1 MKPVTIIRKIF
12 KVLALTVLAIVLL
25 VSGIIL
31 ALYSPW
37 LQEELRSRVVEQMN
51 THEGIEMS
59 LDKFKFGFPLDLTL
73 SGLSLAQQ
81 GDTVIAASELTAS
94 VSLWPLL
101 KGEAKVSEI
110 KLTDGRFVMG
120 SPDSAM
126 YMTID
131 ARSLDLQPVTV
142 TLKNMAIDIEQGTLD
157 GVTVGMVIS
166 PDTTATAT
174 PPSDPSEMSIRL
186 GQLALKDF
194 TYNMKLLPAID
205 SLGATIADGKLT
217 DGLIDMLT
225 QRVEL
230 KAFTGQGLAA
240 AYIAPDSATVA
251 ATPVVEVNDTVASLP
266 WTIAIDSIAFTGSKA
281 LYTTQGLEPMPG
293 LDFGYIA
300 VDSLDLTVTDFYD
313 QATTLRLPLRL
324 TGTERCGVRLNA
336 EGTFALDSAAM
347 YLKDFKINTP
357 TTGLAVEMEMGMGD
371 LMGDPT
377 LPLKLDVNGGV
388 GVADLRMMFPAFL
401 PYLVTIPA
409 QNQVGLDIDLGG
421 TMGRL
426 DIDRLDIALN
436 GCVNVNSKGYVGN
449 LTDMNNLFGDIT
461 LSGHVINL
469 NGIKNSIMG
478 KEAGKDINIPRMALN
493 GHVKMRSG
501 SVNGNVKVKTGNG
514 TLALNG
520 NWNSRGES
528 YKADLDIKDF
538 PIQTFMPNLGAADV
552 TASLKAA
559 GKGYNP
565 FDSTMTADA
574 KIAVTSAEYADYIY
588 RDIYVNANLD
598 GGKGHLDLYSDNP
611 DTDIRLTAEG
621 NLDKLPYDWTI
632 TADGEKIDLMALKMA
647 DLETTL
653 TFSLSGNASIDPDA
667 NVIDARLRLKDF
679 DYIQPASRITLSDVL
694 ANLSANDSLTDVSLN
709 NRDLTVHFSSPN
721 SLDSLMSHFSETSL
735 VLDRQI
741 SERVFKVSE
750 IQAAMPKFELDIRAG
765 ANNAINDILL
775 SKKMNFKKLTI
786 SASNDSTFTLD
797 SKMLRLIT
805 STNRIDT
812 ISFEMEQQGD
822 FLAYNAKVENRPGTF
837 DEWAH
842 VNLGGYVMNNEVGV
856 RFQQSNIKG
865 NKGFDIGAKA
875 SLADS
880 IATLQ
885 LTPIEQIIGYQDW
898 KVNKN
903 NFISYNLLSKHIDA
917 NLVMNGGDSQLSIL
931 TNHIEGSHDQEDL
944 DIALTDI
951 HIADWVSINPFAP
964 PMQGDLT
971 ADVTLRQVAGDLNGV
986 GDVVIDNFYYGKERV
1001 ANLKVDFD
1009 VTTRPGGTLYAK
1021 SNVYVDGF
1029 KTMTLAGALNDSI
1042 SPTPYNLDFS
1052 MIHFP
1057 LSTVNP
1063 FLPPRM
1069 AKLRGVLNGTMRISG
1084 DDKAPVFNGHI
1095 DFDSTAIFLN
1105 MTGTEYAFSEVE
1117 IPVVDNLVSFNKFSI
1132 KGVND
1137 NPLYVDGTVDI
1148 SSMASPK
1155 IDLRMSANNM
1165 QLVNSNRVSKG
1176 SDIYGKAFISLD
1188 SRIHGDMKL
1197 LFVNADLR
1205 IMPPTNVTYVIPDAS
1220 NVIASQSTGDMVK
1233 FVNFT
1238 DSAAVMMADS
1248 ITDTTMGM
1256 VLDASLT
1263 IENGTT
1269 LGVNLS
1275 SDGKNRVQL
1284 EADGTLNYTMS
1295 PISDGRMTGRLNI
1308 NQGYVKYSPPFMSE
1322 KNFAFD
1328 DNSYVAFNGDVMNPT
1343 LNVHATDVIKAN
1355 VTQSGQNSRLINFDV
1370 MLNVTGSL
1378 DRMDVAFDLATDDDV
1393 TVANE
1398 LQSMSP
1404 DQRANQAMNMLL
1416 YGIYTGPG
1424 TKGDASIT
1432 GNALYSFLESQIN
1445 SWMANNVKGV
1455 DISFG
1460 INQYDR
1466 TVDGS
1471 SSQTTSYSY
1480 QVSKSL
1486 FNDRFKIVIGGNYS
1500 TDANADENFSQNL
1513 INDISF
1519 DYYLNKGH
1527 TMYVRIFRHTG
1538 YESILEGEI
1547 TQTGVGFVYRKKLNH
1562 LADMFKFLRPRSKRK

>member
-1 MKPVTIIRKIF
+1 M
-12 KVLALTVLAIVLL
+12 VLAVVLL
-25 VSGIIL
+25 VSGTIL

-51 THEGIEMS
+51 RREGIAMS
-59 LDKFKFGFPLDLTL
+59 LDKFKFGFPLELTL
-73 SGLSLAQQ
+73 GGLSLAQQ
-81 GDTVIAASELTAS
+81 GDTVMAASELTAS
-94 VSLWPLL
+94 VSLLPLL

-126 YMTID
+126 YMTVD

-142 TLKNMAIDIEQGTLD
+142 TLKNMAIDIERGSLD

-166 PDTTATAT
+166 PDTAATAT
-174 PPSDPSEMSIRL
+174 PPSDPSAMSIRL
-186 GQLALKDF
+186 GELALKDF

-205 SLGATIADGKLT
+205 SLGATIADGLLT
-217 DGLIDMLT
+217 GGLIDMLT

-230 KAFTGQGLAA
+230 KTFTGQGLAA
-240 AYIAPDSATVA
+240 AYIAPDSATIA
-251 ATPVVEVNDTVASLP
+251 ATPVVEVTDTAASLP
-266 WTIAIDSIAFTGSKA
+266 WTIEIDSIAFTDSKA
-281 LYTTQGLEPMPG
+281 LYTTQGLSPMPG

-300 VDSLDLTVTDFYD
+300 VDSLDLTVSHFYD

-324 TGTERCGVRLNA
+324 SGTERCGVRLNA
-336 EGTFALDSAAM
+336 EGTFALDSVAM
-347 YLKDFKINTP
+347 YLNDFKINTAA
-357 TTGLAVEMEMGMGD
+357 TDLDVEMMMGMGD

-388 GVADLRMMFPAFL
+388 GISDLRLMFPAFL

-409 QNQVGLDIDLGG
+409 QNQLGLDIALGG

-426 DIDRLDIALN
+426 DIERLNMALN

-449 LTDMNNLFGDIT
+449 LTDMKNIFGDIA
-461 LSGHVINL
+461 LSGYVINL
-469 NGIKNSIMG
+469 NGVKNSIMG
-478 KEAGKDINIPRMALN
+478 KEAGRDINIPRMALN

-501 SVNGNVKVKTGNG
+501 NVNGNIKVKTGNG
-514 TLALNG
+514 SLALNG

-528 YKADLDIKDF
+528 YKADLDIKEF

-574 KIAVTSAEYADYIY
+574 QLVVASARYADYTY
-588 RDIYVNANLD
+588 RDIYANANLAN
-598 GGKGHLDLYSDNP
+598 GKGHLDLHSDNP
-611 DTDIRLTAEG
+611 DTDIRLTADG
-621 NLDKLPYDWTI
+621 NLSSLPYEWTV
-632 TADGEKIDLMALKMA
+632 TANGDNIDLLALKMA
-647 DLETTL
+647 ELETTL
-653 TFSLSGNASIDPDA
+653 SFSLSGDATINPDENA
-667 NVIDARLRLKDF
+667 IDAHLRLKDF
-679 DYIQPASRITLSDVL
+679 DYIQPAAHITLSNVL
-694 ANLSANDSLTDVSLN
+694 ANLAANDSVTDASIN
-709 NRDLTVHFSSPN
+709 NRDLTVHFSSPS
-721 SLDSLMSHFSETSL
+721 SLDSLMARFTETSL

-741 SERVFKVSE
+741 GARVFNVDE
-750 IQAAMPKFELDIRAG
+750 IQSAMPKFELDIRAG
-765 ANNAINDILL
+765 SNNAINDILL
-775 SKKMNFKKLTI
+775 SKKMNFKKLNI
-786 SASNDSTFTLD
+786 SVSNDSTFNLD
-797 SKMLRLIT
+797 SKLLRLIT

-812 ISFEMEQQGD
+812 ISFEINQEGD
-822 FLAYNAKVENRPGTF
+822 FLTYNAKVENRPGTF

-842 VNLGGYVMNNEVGV
+842 VNLGGFFLNNEVGI

-880 IATLQ
+880 IATLR

-898 KVNKN
+898 KVNKD
-903 NFISYNLLSKHIDA
+903 NFISYNLQTKHIDA
-917 NLVMNGGDSQLSIL
+917 NLVMHGGDSQLSIL
-931 TNHIEGSHDQEDL
+931 TNHVEGSHEQEDL

-951 HIADWVSINPFAP
+951 HLADWVSINPFAP
-964 PMQGDLT
+964 PIKGDLT
-971 ADVTLRQVAGDLNGV
+971 ADVTLRQVAGALNGT
-986 GDVVIDNFYYGKERV
+986 GDVEIDNFFYGKERV

-1063 FLPPRM
+1063 FLPPKM

-1105 MTGTEYAFSEVE
+1105 MTGTEYTFSEVE
-1117 IPVVDNLVSFNKFSI
+1117 IPVVNNLVSFNKFSI

-1155 IDLRMSANNM
+1155 IDLRMNANNM
-1165 QLVNSNRVSKG
+1165 QLVNTNKISKG
-1176 SDIYGKAFISLD
+1176 ADIYGKAFISLD

-1248 ITDTTMGM
+1248 ITDNTMGM
-1256 VLDASLT
+1256 ILDASLT

-1284 EADGTLNYTMS
+1284 EADGTLDYTMS

-1308 NQGYVKYSPPFMSE
+1308 NQGYVRYSPPFMSE

-1328 DNSYVAFNGDVMNPT
+1328 DNSYVAFNGDMMNPT
-1343 LNVHATDVIKAN
+1343 LNIHATDVIKAN
-1355 VTQSGQNSRLINFDV
+1355 VTQSGQNSRLVNFDV
-1370 MLNVTGSL
+1370 ALNVTGSL
-1378 DRMDVAFDLATDDDV
+1378 DHMDIAFDLSTDDDV

-1398 LQSMSP
+1398 LQTMSP

-1416 YGIYTGPG
+1416 YGIYSGPG

-1432 GNALYSFLESQIN
+1432 GNALYSFLESQLN

-1562 LADMFKFLRPRSKRK
+1562 LADMFKFLRPRHKKK